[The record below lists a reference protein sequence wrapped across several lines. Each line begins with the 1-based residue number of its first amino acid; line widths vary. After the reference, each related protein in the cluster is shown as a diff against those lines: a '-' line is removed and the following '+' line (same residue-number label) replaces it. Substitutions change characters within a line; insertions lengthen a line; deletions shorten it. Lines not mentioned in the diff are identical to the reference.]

1 MQRGGPQGRRGLGLL
16 GNSFMLREQTYAI
29 SIRPPARRGATC
41 RRGAAGQGSI
51 YSWLKPPG
59 ASSWTPVVV
68 AAATG

>member
-1 MQRGGPQGRRGLGLL
+1 
-16 GNSFMLREQTYAI
+16 MLREQTYAI
-29 SIRPPARRGATC
+29 SIRPPARPGATC